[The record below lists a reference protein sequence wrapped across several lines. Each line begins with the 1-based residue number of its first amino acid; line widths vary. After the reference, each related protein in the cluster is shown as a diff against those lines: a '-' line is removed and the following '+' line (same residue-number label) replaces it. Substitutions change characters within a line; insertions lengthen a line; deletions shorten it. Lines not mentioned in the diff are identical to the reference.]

1 MTTQMKTQFKRKMLN
16 TPQILD
22 LFSGCGG
29 LSYGFYME
37 GIDSFTGVEMDQ
49 QACQTISYNLHWKNG
64 IDRENINKDISEVNV
79 EDLELEG
86 ALPVITIGGPPCQA
100 YSRIGRPKLRSL
112 GEHRYGLN
120 DKRAFLYNEFIRL
133 ALNVDSQAIVME
145 NVPESVDFFGMNIP
159 QIVCDTL
166 ENNGYNAVWTILNAA
181 DFGVPQTRERV
192 FVIAVKNEFGDIE
205 YLPEPTN
212 KSPDKRTEY
221 KFRYNKFTQYNNFRI
236 PIFPD
241 ESLPSW
247 INVKEALSDLP
258 ALFLDA
264 NTPYV
269 FNKMSTKMPYQSP
282 PLNDY
287 QRKMRQTAT
296 DEYKDEVDGN
306 SFRNTARDF
315 RIFERMKPGDDYKRA
330 HEIAMELFKEAC
342 EFYNVSVNDVEAYEK
357 LMKEYV
363 PPYDTTK
370 FLSKWKRLNP
380 DKPSHTIVAH
390 LGTDTYS
397 HIHPWEPRGISVRE
411 AARLQSFPDDFVF
424 NVPMG
429 AAFTQIGNAVPP
441 LLSQAVA
448 KAVLKN
454 LGFTKGGQNQ

>member
-1 MTTQMKTQFKRKMLN
+1 MKRQTQKKMLHL
-16 TPQILD
+16 PQVLD

-37 GIDSFTGVEMDQ
+37 GFHYFTGVEMDK

-64 IDRENINKDISEVNV
+64 IDKEHINMDVSEVNV
-79 EDLELEG
+79 EDLDLNG
-86 ALPVITIGGPPCQA
+86 RNPVITIGGPPCQA
-100 YSRIGRPKLRSL
+100 YSRIGRSKLRSL

-120 DKRAFLYNEFIRL
+120 DKRAFLYQEFIRL
-133 ALNVDSQAIVME
+133 ALEADSQAVVME
-145 NVPESVDFFGMNIP
+145 NVPESVDFIGMNIP
-159 QIVCDTL
+159 QIVCDSL
-166 ENNGYNAVWTILNAA
+166 EENGYNAIWTILNSA

-192 FVIAVKNEFGDIE
+192 FVIAVKKQFGKINF
-205 YLPEPTN
+205 LPKPTN
-212 KSPDKRTEY
+212 RSPDKRTEY
-221 KFRYNKFTQYNNFRI
+221 KERYKRYTEYKNFRV

-241 ESLPSW
+241 ESLPTW
-247 INVKEALSDLP
+247 VNVREALSDLP

-264 NTPYV
+264 NTPYE
-269 FNKMSTKMPYQSP
+269 FIKMSTKMPYQSP

-287 QRKMRQTAT
+287 QKKMRQTST
-296 DEYKDEVDGN
+296 NEYKDYVDGN
-306 SFRNTARDF
+306 SFRNTPRDF
-315 RIFERMKPGDDYKRA
+315 RIFERMQPGDDYKRA
-330 HEIAMELFKEAC
+330 HEIAMELFREAC
-342 EFYNVSVNDVEAYEK
+342 EFYNVSFNDIKKYENLK
-357 LMKEYV
+357 KEYV

-370 FLSKWKRLNP
+370 FLSKWKRLVP
-380 DKPSHTIVAH
+380 DKPSHTLVAH

-441 LLSQAVA
+441 LLSYAVA
-448 KAVLKN
+448 KAVLNN
-454 LGFTKGGQNQ
+454 LGLTKGGQY